1 MYHDYY
7 QDLNYLQHYGRKG
20 MKWYQTIFTK
30 EGRAASRKRRQEK
43 FDRTKKPKI
52 MAKGDIEKAYKKKKY
67 FTDEELNSLATAAKN
82 KANVQSTALSGGK
95 AGSRETQRRII
106 TNVDL
111 RTAYKNA
118 GKFTTDELIEL
129 QKRHEALMYMKKN
142 RTKRFA
148 KNY

>member
-1 MYHDYY
+1 MHHNYY
-7 QDLNYLQHYGRKG
+7 QDIHYLSHYGRKG
-20 MKWYQTIFTK
+20 MKWYQKIFTK
-30 EGRAASRKRRQEK
+30 EGRQVSRQRRQEK
-43 FDRTKKPKI
+43 FDRTKKQKI
-52 MAKGDIEKAYKKKKY
+52 MEKGDISKAYKKKKY
-67 FTDEELNSLATAAKN
+67 FTDEELNSLATMAKN
-82 KANVQSTALSGGK
+82 KENIQSTVLSGGK

-111 RTAYKNA
+111 RAAYKNA
-118 GKFTTDELIEL
+118 GKFTTDELVEL